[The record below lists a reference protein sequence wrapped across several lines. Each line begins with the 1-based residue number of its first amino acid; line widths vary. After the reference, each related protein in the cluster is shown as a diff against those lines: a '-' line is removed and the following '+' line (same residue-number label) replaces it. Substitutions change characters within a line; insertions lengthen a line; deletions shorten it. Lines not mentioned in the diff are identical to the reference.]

1 MYRNLSRVPGRRVGN
16 GSETIFRRTRA
27 FLGARALAPCVLE
40 LVGICRSSGRDEPD
54 MGGQTCG
61 SPTLRPGE
69 PETHSWWHPA
79 ALQPTPFHFF
89 FPTPGVPGAVTIQS
103 GHGDPSLIFDFDGM
117 VGVAEVGLGQGTS
130 TLDGRRLFWAADAR
144 FMKGT
149 YIGTDGDTRTGAFA
163 FL

>member
-1 MYRNLSRVPGRRVGN
+1 MAAKRFSGGHAHFWERALSR
-16 GSETIFRRTRA
+16 RA
-27 FLGARALAPCVLE
+27 FLNSSAFAGAAAATSPIWVAK
-40 LVGICRSSGRDEPD
+40 LVEAQPFAQANPKHIP
-54 MGGQTCG
+54 GG
-61 SPTLRPGE
+61 TLLPF
-69 PETHSWWHPA
+69 
-79 ALQPTPFHFF
+79 QPTPFHFF

-117 VGVAEVGLGQGTS
+117 VGMAEVGLGQGTS